1 MEVDARWKPLDFV
14 LSCEDASFATNNADW
29 SSELPPRGL
38 GLKEGGL
45 KGWSA
50 GRGFDEREAA
60 EMKVLAVPEPDM
72 KNFSSATR
80 SWLAEDTGGDDDHPD

>member
-1 MEVDARWKPLDFV
+1 MPLDFV
-14 LSCEDASFATNNADW
+14 LSCEGASFATDNADW
-29 SSELPPRGL
+29 NSELPTREL
-38 GLKEGGL
+38 SLKEGGL
-45 KGWSA
+45 KERSA
-50 GRGFDEREAA
+50 GRGFDERKAA